1 MVNQVKSEYDT
12 VEQGSYLVYQDITF
26 IHIPSE
32 MKKLTLAKVNA
43 ILGPPK
49 LSVLMAMLTIGKKSC
64 KGQKYIDIASTIGK
78 QNVAKTKN
86 ILTLGTK
93 YGIVKKNL
101 LIGEPVLNS
110 YSSTRIAKSFCWN

>member
-12 VEQGSYLVYQDITF
+12 VEQGSYIVYQDITF

-49 LSVLMAMLTIGKKSC
+49 LSVLMAMLTIDKK
-64 KGQKYIDIASTIGK
+64 K
-78 QNVAKTKN
+78 
-86 ILTLGTK
+86 
-93 YGIVKKNL
+93 L
-101 LIGEPVLNS
+101 LRSKI
-110 YSSTRIAKSFCWN
+110 Y

>member
-26 IHIPSE
+26 IQIPSE

-49 LSVLMAMLTIGKKSC
+49 LSVLMAMLTIDKK
-64 KGQKYIDIASTIGK
+64 K
-78 QNVAKTKN
+78 
-86 ILTLGTK
+86 
-93 YGIVKKNL
+93 L
-101 LIGEPVLNS
+101 LRSKI
-110 YSSTRIAKSFCWN
+110 Y

>member
-26 IHIPSE
+26 IQIPSE

-49 LSVLMAMLTIGKKSC
+49 LSVLMAMLTIDKK
-64 KGQKYIDIASTIGK
+64 K
-78 QNVAKTKN
+78 
-86 ILTLGTK
+86 
-93 YGIVKKNL
+93 L
-101 LIGEPVLNS
+101 L
-110 YSSTRIAKSFCWN
+110 KSKIY